1 MSLLLKVLVNLIF
14 VCGIFFLAFAWD
26 KTEQFLNTIIL
37 KRFSEKWR
45 KVILTAM
52 IIILELLVIWRFSIY
67 FKVSA
72 LESFVMGSVLL
83 LCCIWLI
90 PYFVTIQRNNTK
102 IFDKYHSGGV
112 DLGSVTVFR
121 LSLNPLVLGTI
132 ILSTVSI
139 GIGIFYYLP
148 YFL

>member
-1 MSLLLKVLVNLIF
+1 MISLLNILVTIIL
-14 VCGIFFLAFAWD
+14 VCCLFLLAFALD
-26 KTEQFLNTIIL
+26 KTEQFLNATIF
-37 KRFSEKWR
+37 KKFSEKWR
-45 KVILTAM
+45 KIILTAM
-52 IIILELLVIWRFSIY
+52 TILFELLVIWRFSIS

-72 LESFVMGSVLL
+72 LESLVMGSILL

-90 PYFVTIQRNNTK
+90 PYFVMIQRNNAK
-102 IFDKYHSGGV
+102 IADKYHSGGV

-121 LSLNPLVLGTI
+121 LTLNPLVLGTI

-139 GIGIFYYLP
+139 GIGIFYYSP

>member
-1 MSLLLKVLVNLIF
+1 MSTLLKVLITLIL
-14 VCGIFFLAFAWD
+14 VCCIFFLAFAWD
-26 KTEQFLNTIIL
+26 KTEQLLNTTIF
-37 KRFSEKWR
+37 KNFNEKWR
-45 KVILTAM
+45 KVILTTM
-52 IIILELLVIWRFSIY
+52 TILFELLVIWRFSIS

-72 LESFVMGSVLL
+72 LESLVMGSILL

-90 PYFVTIQRNNTK
+90 PYFVTIQRNNVK

-112 DLGSVTVFR
+112 DLGSVTVFH
-121 LSLNPLVLGTI
+121 LTLNPLVLGTI
-132 ILSTVSI
+132 ILSTISI

>member
-1 MSLLLKVLVNLIF
+1 MYSLLKILVTLIF
-14 VCGIFFLAFAWD
+14 VCCIFFLAFTWD
-26 KTEQFLNTIIL
+26 KTEQFLNTTIL
-37 KRFSEKWR
+37 KGLSEKWR

-52 IIILELLVIWRFSIY
+52 TILLELLVIWRFSIY

-72 LESFVMGSVLL
+72 LEGLVMGSIFL

-112 DLGSVTVFR
+112 HLGSVAVFR
-121 LSLNPLVLGTI
+121 LSLNPAVLGTI
-132 ILSTVSI
+132 ILSTISI
-139 GIGIFYYLP
+139 AIGIFYYLP